1 MSRKLRIG
9 RNGFYH
15 IINRGVARSN
25 IYLCDEDFIRFI
37 EIMQEASVEYHF
49 EIYSKNRGL
58 K

>member
-1 MSRKLRIG
+1 MSRKLRIEQ
-9 RNGFYH
+9 NGFYH

-25 IYLCDEDFIRFI
+25 IYLCDEDFIKFI